1 MELIKLFTYFIDF
14 KLNNYFES
22 VNILYELFKDNRI
35 ITYYESEDDLYIT
48 FRFTDNINTYTII
61 HHFTNS
67 AITAEEFNRMVKENY
82 CKIYHTFE
90 KSEKIYLIVDVIRA
104 I

>member
-1 MELIKLFTYFIDF
+1 MELRKIFTYFIDF
-14 KLNNYFES
+14 NLSNYFDELS
-22 VNILYELFKDNRI
+22 VIYELFKDNRVI
-35 ITYYESEDDLYIT
+35 SYYDSEDSIYIP

-90 KSEKIYLIVDVIRA
+90 KREKIYLIVDVIRA